1 MKNKFE
7 NAWKG
12 ILTGMKHKSL
22 MIQMILGAM
31 AVAAGFFLCLSSVE
45 WSVVIVC
52 IGSVIATEMLNTC
65 IEKICNMYSMEYRSD
80 IKVIKDIAAGAV
92 LVVSIM
98 SLIIALM
105 ILIHHI

>member
-1 MKNKFE
+1 MKNKFM
-7 NAWKG
+7 NAFHG
-12 ILTGMKHKSL
+12 IWSGMHHHSIL
-22 MIQMILGAM
+22 IQMILGCM
-31 AVAAGFFLCLSSVE
+31 AVIAGFVLELSSNE
-45 WSVVIVC
+45 WCLVILC
-52 IGSVIATEMLNTC
+52 IGVVIATEMLNTC